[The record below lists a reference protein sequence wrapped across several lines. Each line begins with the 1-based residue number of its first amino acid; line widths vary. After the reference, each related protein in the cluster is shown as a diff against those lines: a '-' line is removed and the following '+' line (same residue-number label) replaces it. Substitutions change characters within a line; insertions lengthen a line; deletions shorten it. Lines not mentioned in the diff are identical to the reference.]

1 MENVRIV
8 HVFVATLSQ
17 CLKYLPEHH
26 KLWLL
31 GTCMHLCFQRNI
43 LLKLPYL
50 LSSLVLPDC
59 FFHLSLC
66 SHKDKWKKQF
76 GNARLFVNYYRDY
89 Y

>member
-31 GTCMHLCFQRNI
+31 GTRMHLCFQRNI
-43 LLKLPYL
+43 LLNLPYL
-50 LSSLVLPDC
+50 LSSLVLPGC
-59 FFHLSLC
+59 FFP
-66 SHKDKWKKQF
+66 
-76 GNARLFVNYYRDY
+76 FVFVLPQRQMEKAAW
-89 Y
+89 